1 MVGSAVLSTV
11 LVLSGCAAAKTPET
25 PERTD
30 IAYGHDS
37 AAQVLDLYR
46 PADTDWPVPLVI
58 YIHGG
63 GWSAGDKSAIND
75 ARMTAMTSFKNDL
88 LDAGYAVAAINY
100 RLTPEAIWPA
110 QIFDVKGAVR
120 YLSAN
125 AKKYGLDPRRF
136 AAFGDSAGGHL
147 VGLLTTT
154 GGLQPME
161 GTVGGTDGSS
171 AIKVGI
177 SYFGPF
183 NLPTMQPE
191 AAAQCGD
198 GVGEVGQSALIGG
211 PITTPPYSDAAALA
225 SPVTHVDASDAPL
238 LLLHGTTD
246 CVVAYAQSDE
256 MHAKLEAAGVP
267 TALISRDVG
276 HSDPIFF
283 TDDEI
288 VDQVLAFISEHL

>member
-88 LDAGYAVAAINY
+88 LDAGYAVAAI
-100 RLTPEAIWPA
+100 
-110 QIFDVKGAVR
+110 
-120 YLSAN
+120 
-125 AKKYGLDPRRF
+125 
-136 AAFGDSAGGHL
+136 
-147 VGLLTTT
+147 
-154 GGLQPME
+154 
-161 GTVGGTDGSS
+161 
-171 AIKVGI
+171 KVGI

-183 NLPTMQPE
+183 NLPTMQPD

-211 PITTPPYSDAAALA
+211 PVTMPPYADAAALA
-225 SPVTHVDASDAPL
+225 SPVTHVDAADAPL
-238 LLLHGTTD
+238 LLLRGKTD
-246 CVVAYAQSDE
+246 CVVAHAQSDE
-256 MHAKLEAAGVP
+256 MLATLESAGVP

-283 TDDEI
+283 THDEI